1 MQKWLKL
8 LLFREEIHVTELS
21 RLFKS
26 KYYTRPLYNSNRKT
40 FYYLSLAI
48 AWIKLVLF
56 VVYATINF

>member
-26 KYYTRPLYNSNRKT
+26 KYYTRPLYNSNSQDFLLFISRNHVDKT
-40 FYYLSLAI
+40 RVI
-48 AWIKLVLF
+48 RRVC
-56 VVYATINF
+56 NN

>member
-26 KYYTRPLYNSNRKT
+26 KYYTRPLYNSNSQNFLLFISRNRVDKT
-40 FYYLSLAI
+40 RVI
-48 AWIKLVLF
+48 RR
-56 VVYATINF
+56 VYNN

>member
-26 KYYTRPLYNSNRKT
+26 KYYTRCIIQIARLSII
-40 FYYLSLAI
+40 YLSQSRG
-48 AWIKLVLF
+48 
-56 VVYATINF
+56 

>member
-26 KYYTRPLYNSNRKT
+26 KYYTRPLYNSNSQDFLLFISRNRVDKT
-40 FYYLSLAI
+40 RVI
-48 AWIKLVLF
+48 RRVC
-56 VVYATINF
+56 NN

>member
-26 KYYTRPLYNSNRKT
+26 KYYTHPLYNSNSQDFLLFISRNRVDKT
-40 FYYLSLAI
+40 RVI
-48 AWIKLVLF
+48 RRVC
-56 VVYATINF
+56 NN

>member
-26 KYYTRPLYNSNRKT
+26 KYYTRPLYNSNSQDFLLFISRNRVDKT
-40 FYYLSLAI
+40 RVI
-48 AWIKLVLF
+48 RRVCD
-56 VVYATINF
+56 N

>member
-8 LLFREEIHVTELS
+8 LLFREEIHITELS

-26 KYYTRPLYNSNRKT
+26 KYYTRCIIQIRKT

-56 VVYATINF
+56 VVYVTINF